1 MEGRKTFMGKIDVAT
16 KQYMSHKNVIA
27 DAFNFYVYDGAQV
40 IKPERLQKID
50 TVEFMMPYGNDAKA
64 AVQKMRDNLMVWESV
79 TDGDT
84 VYVVLGTENQDKIHY
99 AMAVKNMLYDALQ
112 YAKQV
117 EEAKKTYRDK
127 NKTAD
132 IKLSSEEFLS
142 GFRKQDK
149 LMPVITLVVYFGDK
163 SWDGAKSIHDM
174 FCVNDGH
181 ILKYIPDYKINLIEP
196 VKVSDNEYEKFKTDL
211 GSVLQFIK
219 HQSDEDGSWIK
230 GKHRFKSVER
240 EAVELINMIT
250 GANIAGNEKEE
261 VVDVCRA
268 WENSLKKA
276 KDEGQREG
284 RLEGV
289 REGEIHGRREGKI
302 EGKIE
307 AYVDCD
313 MTIPE
318 IAKKVSKSEEYVKE
332 VIKKISAACL

>member
-1 MEGRKTFMGKIDVAT
+1 MKGRKTFMGKIDVAT

-27 DAFNFYVYDGAQV
+27 DAFNFYVYDGEQV

-64 AVQKMRDNLMVWESV
+64 AVQKIRDNLIVWESV
-79 TDGDT
+79 TDGDA

-117 EEAKKTYRDK
+117 EEAKNSYHGK
-127 NKTAD
+127 NKTTG

-174 FCVNDGH
+174 FCVKDEH
-181 ILKYIPDYKINLIEP
+181 ILKYIPNYKINLIEP

-219 HQSDEDGSWIK
+219 HQSDEDGNLIK
-230 GKHRFKSVER
+230 GKQRFKSVER

-250 GANIAGNEKEE
+250 GANIADNEKEE

-268 WENSLKKA
+268 WENSLKNA
-276 KDEGQREG
+276 KDEGQR
-284 RLEGV
+284 V
-289 REGEIHGRREGKI
+289 GEIQGRREGKI

-307 AYVDCD
+307 AYADCD
-313 MTIPE
+313 MTITE
-318 IAKKVSKSEEYVKE
+318 IAKKVSKSEEYVKD

>member
-1 MEGRKTFMGKIDVAT
+1 MR
-16 KQYMSHKNVIA
+16 QA
-27 DAFNFYVYDGAQV
+27 DALTKEYLSNNEIFADVFNYLIYDGQQR
-40 IKPERLQKID
+40 ILPENLIERDTSEITLPLGKRGELATIQKFRDILK
-50 TVEFMMPYGNDAKA
+50 GCIAKEY
-64 AVQKMRDNLMVWESV
+64 KNTL
-79 TDGDT
+79 
-84 VYVVLGTENQDKIHY
+84 YVLFGVENQSHIHY
-99 AMAVKNMLYDALQ
+99 AMPVRNMLYDAINYSAQ
-112 YAKQV
+112 VNEKTKKYRKIRKQNPNFK
-117 EEAKKTYRDK
+117 ET
-127 NKTAD
+127 T
-132 IKLSSEEFLS
+132 EEFLS

-318 IAKKVSKSEEYVKE
+318 IAKKVSKSEEYVKD

>member
-1 MEGRKTFMGKIDVAT
+1 MVYAVEQGSAGEEAAKSKGWSTNPVQSQAKALMEVNSGTSDAAIIDLLMAGAMIGEGTSYPDLKYTDKLTTEEYGVGCRKGSDLAAYINNFFSEIYASGEMKT
-16 KQYMSHKNVIA
+16 IA
-27 DAFNFYVYDGAQV
+27 DTYKVS
-40 IKPERLQKID
+40 D
-50 TVEFMMPYGNDAKA
+50 TLVEQAKA
-64 AVQKMRDNLMVWESV
+64 GEYVE
-79 TDGDT
+79 GDD
-84 VYVVLGTENQDKIHY
+84 VKYIKDK
-99 AMAVKNMLYDALQ
+99 
-112 YAKQV
+112 
-117 EEAKKTYRDK
+117 
-127 NKTAD
+127 
-132 IKLSSEEFLS
+132 
-142 GFRKQDK
+142 G
-149 LMPVITLVVYFGDK
+149 TLVVGITEFEP
-163 SWDGAKSIHDM
+163 M
-174 FCVNDGH
+174 
-181 ILKYIPDYKINLIEP
+181 DYK
-196 VKVSDNEYEKFKTDL
+196 
-211 GSVLQFIK
+211 
-219 HQSDEDGSWIK
+219 DEDGNWIK
-230 GKHRFKSVER
+230 GKQRFKSVER

-318 IAKKVSKSEEYVKE
+318 IAKKVSKSEEYVKD